1 MTFTFHPTEITI
13 SSYLSQTN
21 TPGMGRLITSH
32 NATQEE
38 TGTGSKKKEGGL
50 VPFVLI
56 FFSVME
62 KDFENYNSLKG
73 YN

>member
-38 TGTGSKKKEGGL
+38 TETGSQKKDGGL
-50 VPFVLI
+50 VVGTI
-56 FFSVME
+56 RI
-62 KDFENYNSLKG
+62 DF
-73 YN
+73 

>member
-50 VPFVLI
+50 VVGTI
-56 FFSVME
+56 RI
-62 KDFENYNSLKG
+62 DF
-73 YN
+73 